1 MRRILQLAVPTMVT
15 LGVAS
20 SIHAQAV
27 SMRGSG
33 FASDQELN
41 ALKLVLK
48 VQADAGTNARNHPPG
63 EGKSVAPETAP
74 EERAIDSDTTGT
86 LEGCIASWDQGTHM
100 TKNEW
105 RDACKRV
112 NNERSRKTK
121 HD

>member
-1 MRRILQLAVPTMVT
+1 MCSWRATRAQNA
-15 LGVAS
+15 

-27 SMRGSG
+27 SRRGSG
-33 FASDQELN
+33 FASGQELN

-48 VQADAGTNARNHPPG
+48 VQADAGTNAPNHPPG
-63 EGKSVAPETAP
+63 EGKSVSPETAP
-74 EERAIDSDTTGT
+74 EERTIDSDATGT
-86 LEGCIASWDQGTHM
+86 LQGCIASWDQGTHM

-105 RDACKRV
+105 RDV

>member
-1 MRRILQLAVPTMVT
+1 
-15 LGVAS
+15 
-20 SIHAQAV
+20 
-27 SMRGSG
+27 MRGSG

-63 EGKSVAPETAP
+63 EGKSVAPET
-74 EERAIDSDTTGT
+74 EERAVDSDATGT

-105 RDACKRV
+105 RDACERV